1 MGRKDDERD
10 GEIQNSHYFR
20 LDSYSLSEIR
30 LHGSK
35 SSSIESQLVTA
46 VLNGATW
53 CTLKTLASSFTGK
66 VVFHY
71 SLP

>member
-10 GEIQNSHYFR
+10 GEIQNSHYFC

-46 VLNGATW
+46 VLNGAT
-53 CTLKTLASSFTGK
+53 
-66 VVFHY
+66 
-71 SLP
+71 